1 MLLILEEEK
10 SCQMNI
16 ILGGVKL
23 EKPAELSKLEEMLVS
38 KLNEVKDIMD
48 SQRDTLAVSIRRD
61 VVAVQLKDM
70 LEENTSFY
78 SLKSALE
85 DYIKD
90 LYSTVEIKE
99 EDANGD
105 ENNNKE

>member
-1 MLLILEEEK
+1 
-10 SCQMNI
+10 MNI
-16 ILGGVKL
+16 IRGGVKL
-23 EKPAELSKLEEMLVS
+23 EKQAELSRLEETLVN
-38 KLNEVKDIMD
+38 KLNEVKYIMD
-48 SQRDTLAVSIRRD
+48 SQRDALAVSIRRD
-61 VVAVQLKDM
+61 VVAVQLKDL

-90 LYSTVEIKE
+90 LYSNVEVIEE

-105 ENNNKE
+105 EDDNKE